1 VLLFLFKIDPKD
13 IDHDLARGL
22 KREVSDEYLCGPDYL
37 CAGEDGMVNLPKAAG
52 CAVGCADNRA
62 VSALSLLSDTTLLTF
77 TIIVFLFHASNG
89 TVLPLVMQTL
99 AIGEGRVGILMSG
112 LAIIVAQICMV
123 GSAKVCGDYSELHG
137 RKILFLLGLFSV
149 PIRCVILVVLTEFKN
164 AQDETS
170 IFLQVLIL
178 STQIL
183 DGVGAGV
190 FGTMYILVTSDIS
203 AGTGRFSLTLGLTT
217 AAMSI
222 GGTVSGYLGQA
233 LAEDLGYQKAFS
245 ILGFMSLVPA
255 IGYLIFMPETL
266 GMNNNNANNTGKDET
281 ELPKTPVMPVNI
293 DTEKSATNEDR
304 RIV

>member
-1 VLLFLFKIDPKD
+1 
-13 IDHDLARGL
+13 
-22 KREVSDEYLCGPDYL
+22 
-37 CAGEDGMVNLPKAAG
+37 
-52 CAVGCADNRA
+52 
-62 VSALSLLSDTTLLTF
+62 
-77 TIIVFLFHASNG
+77 
-89 TVLPLVMQTL
+89 MQTL

-112 LAIIVAQICMV
+112 MAIIVAQIFMV
-123 GSAKVCGDYSELHG
+123 MSAKICGDYSELHG
-137 RKILFLLGLFSV
+137 RKMLFLIGLFSV
-149 PIRCVILVVLTEFKN
+149 PIRCVILVVLTGFKN
-164 AQDETS
+164 AQEETS
-170 IFLQVLIL
+170 IVLQVLIL

-233 LAEDLGYQKAFS
+233 LAEDLGYQKAFV
-245 ILGFMSLVPA
+245 ILGIMALVPA
-255 IGYLIFMPETL
+255 IGYLFFMPETL
-266 GMNNNNANNTGKDET
+266 KMNNADNESEKQS

-293 DTEKSATNEDR
+293 EAEKSVAIGEK